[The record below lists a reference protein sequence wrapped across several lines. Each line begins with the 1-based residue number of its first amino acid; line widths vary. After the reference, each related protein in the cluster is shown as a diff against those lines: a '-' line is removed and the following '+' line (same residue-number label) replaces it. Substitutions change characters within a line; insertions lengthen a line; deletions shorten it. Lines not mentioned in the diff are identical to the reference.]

1 MLDKVV
7 EPLVMLSRRRPR
19 PDRIIQ
25 AVALLVGLSFV
36 LMAWLLRNSFS
47 EANLSAIGYPGV
59 LFLSFLGSVALVL
72 PVPGL
77 ISLCLVSTVLDPLL
91 VGLVAAAGETLG
103 EISGYSIGYG
113 GRGIVESRKFYPTI
127 KSWMD
132 RRGWLVIFVVSI
144 IPNPIFDIV
153 GVTAGATRYSV
164 PKFFAIVLVGKC
176 LKGVMV
182 GYTCYYGL
190 QYLPW
195 VR

>member
-1 MLDKVV
+1 MLDKVM
-7 EPLVMLSRRRPR
+7 EPLAVLTRRRPR

-25 AVALLVGLSFV
+25 VVVLLVGLSFV
-36 LMAWLLRNSFS
+36 LMAWFLRNSFS
-47 EANLSAIGYPGV
+47 ESNLSAIGYPGV

-77 ISLCLVSTVLDPLL
+77 ISLCVVSTVLAPLL
-91 VGLVAAAGETLG
+91 VGLVAAAGETAG

-113 GRGIVESRKFYPTI
+113 GRGFVESRKFYPTI
-127 KSWMD
+127 KSWTD
-132 RRGWLVIFVVSI
+132 RRGWLVIFLVSI
-144 IPNPIFDIV
+144 IPNPLFDIV

-164 PKFFAIVLVGKC
+164 PKFFVIVLVGKC
-176 LKGVMV
+176 LKGIMV

-195 VR
+195 VN